1 MLVALYATA
10 GIALVVVGVS
20 VISSGSFRASGSP
33 AGERTAEV
41 KVKASPVPT
50 AVHTPAATPKPTVT
64 PAPTPDPATLKAKRE
79 RTAWLRE
86 RRGGHDAEGRAV
98 DKARERARLAERRR
112 KEHKRRK
119 ASAPASTPAP
129 VRSNPAP
136 QPAPRP
142 QPRPQPPPCEFC
154 IG

>member
-50 AVHTPAATPKPTVT
+50 AVHTPVGHAEADRH
-64 PAPTPDPATLKAKRE
+64 AGADARS
-79 RTAWLRE
+79 
-86 RRGGHDAEGRAV
+86 GG
-98 DKARERARLAERRR
+98 
-112 KEHKRRK
+112 
-119 ASAPASTPAP
+119 S
-129 VRSNPAP
+129 
-136 QPAPRP
+136 
-142 QPRPQPPPCEFC
+142 
-154 IG
+154 